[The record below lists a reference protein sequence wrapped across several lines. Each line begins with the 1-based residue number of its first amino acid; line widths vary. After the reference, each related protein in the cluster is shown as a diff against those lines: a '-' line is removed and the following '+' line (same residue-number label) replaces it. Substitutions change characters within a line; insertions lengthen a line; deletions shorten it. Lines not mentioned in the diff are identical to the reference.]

1 MGATRNGDKQQC
13 LDKMGQR
20 AGGKAGVYFCH
31 GQGGNQVSSLYNQ
44 QRNSAFCVVRV
55 PVDFVRVVSVSVS
68 VSSPPPMLARSLA
81 PSAAVH
87 RRSC

>member
-1 MGATRNGDKQQC
+1 MKIGATRNGDKQQC

-44 QRNSAFCVVRV
+44 QLRNKTRR
-55 PVDFVRVVSVSVS
+55 FV
-68 VSSPPPMLARSLA
+68 
-81 PSAAVH
+81 
-87 RRSC
+87 C